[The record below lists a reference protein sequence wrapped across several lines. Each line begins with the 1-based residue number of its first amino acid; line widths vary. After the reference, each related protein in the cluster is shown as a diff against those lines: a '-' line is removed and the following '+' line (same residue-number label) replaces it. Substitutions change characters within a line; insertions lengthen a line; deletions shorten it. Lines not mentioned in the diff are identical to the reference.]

1 MKRWL
6 TNNED
11 LEAMN
16 EKFTI
21 GGICL
26 WCDAQQSEDHVSRDR
41 HHLRRNL
48 VRDEKEKEVNVT
60 FKDLRTNTKINSQD
74 LNCDCGQ
81 G

>member
-21 GGICL
+21 GDICL

-41 HHLRRNL
+41 SSPKKKSSKR
-48 VRDEKEKEVNVT
+48 
-60 FKDLRTNTKINSQD
+60 
-74 LNCDCGQ
+74 
-81 G
+81 